1 MFINNNCYEQIF
13 LEFIIILNNK
23 DYLLGIVPGI
33 RQKERNILYDT
44 SIKLET
50 SSHYFRNTSLLH
62 FLVRT
67 NEIEIEIY

>member
-33 RQKERNILYDT
+33 RQKEQNILYDT